1 MAGPL
6 EESDGLWAEGIV
18 WIIWMCGNL
27 TEPLGGSTQ
36 FKIRFY
42 GPLPMGELRG
52 QTVTQI
58 QSHEQDKYP
67 LYSINLQFHIRFAWR
82 YA

>member
-27 TEPLGGSTQ
+27 TEPVGDSTQ

-42 GPLPMGELRG
+42 GLLPMGELGGRA
-52 QTVTQI
+52 VTQI
-58 QSHEQDKYP
+58 QLLEQDKYP
-67 LYSINLQFHIRFAWR
+67 LYGINSQFHI
-82 YA
+82 